1 MERYG
6 EELIE
11 SERRRGKR
19 RIVEKRRRVERIGEE
34 RIVERSGEDWRG
46 E

>member
-1 MERYG
+1 MTRKEEWSGVERYG

-19 RIVEKRRRVERIGEE
+19 RIVERSRRGEE
-34 RIVERSGEDWRG
+34 WRG
-46 E
+46 